1 MKLKKAI
8 IVTLLLM
15 LTFNFN
21 NIGENELLVGSDID
35 EHIIEIL

>member
-21 NIGENELLVGSDID
+21 IGKSELVVGSDID
-35 EHIIEIL
+35 DHIIEIL